1 MNLHN
6 TLQADLRGR
15 KKGATKD
22 EVFHLDI
29 SETEL
34 GHQSSGLPSLHA
46 AGMVR
51 MVGELRDVFRGRLEG
66 QQEKASGA
74 ATFGEGLYVQAVM
87 EALRKSSERREWR
100 KVEMVQEEGGGVL
113 GQ

>member
-22 EVFHLDI
+22 EVFNLDI

-34 GHQSSGLPSLHA
+34 GHQSSGLPSMYT
-46 AGMVR
+46 AGLVR
-51 MVGELRDVFRGRLEG
+51 ILVKLRDVSRC
-66 QQEKASGA
+66 
-74 ATFGEGLYVQAVM
+74 
-87 EALRKSSERREWR
+87 
-100 KVEMVQEEGGGVL
+100 
-113 GQ
+113 